1 MTCILLIIWFGIN
14 LLVLITICASSGYD
28 GYADPESGMTLPEYR
43 AWYWTRNPDY
53 TWLANVLI
61 LVALFP
67 SMLISLVLSGI
78 KAVFSFLFIR
88 KKL

>member
-1 MTCILLIIWFGIN
+1 MLIS
-14 LLVLITICASSGYD
+14 TCASDEYD
-28 GYADPESGMTLPEYR
+28 PYDHGKTLSEYR
-43 AWYWTRNPDY
+43 EWYWTRNPNY

-67 SMLISLVLSGI
+67 SLLISLVLSGI